1 MLSMIL
7 AAALAQAPAL
17 IIIDNRAE
25 SCDAS
30 SRIAEGNRRRA
41 RIEALRLARDY
52 KAQGVPVRVVTLET
66 GDRSMPG
73 DTLIRTDCQ

>member
-41 RIEALRLARDY
+41 KIEAYRLARQ
-52 KAQGVPVRVVTLET
+52 ARSEGREVRIITME
-66 GDRSMPG
+66 PG
-73 DTLIRTDCQ
+73 DLQVSDGIILRTDCR

>member
-1 MLSMIL
+1 MLAAILL
-7 AAALAQAPAL
+7 AAATPQV
-17 IIIDNRAE
+17 IVIDNRTE
-25 SCDAS
+25 GCEVS

-41 RIEALRLARDY
+41 RIEARRLARDY